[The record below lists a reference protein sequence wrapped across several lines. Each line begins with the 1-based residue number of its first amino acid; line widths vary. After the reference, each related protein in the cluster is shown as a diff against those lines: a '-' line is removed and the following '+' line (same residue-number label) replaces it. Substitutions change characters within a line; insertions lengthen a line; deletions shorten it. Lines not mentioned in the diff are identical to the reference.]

1 MNNFLLTANQTT
13 SSAQVHLL
21 SSCMRSY
28 ALILVLALWS
38 RGRSSSVVIFYV
50 TLDETNFS
58 RPFLVRRH
66 HKVQGNFHWPCFWKQ
81 GQRKFPRI
89 VVTRYM
95 EIFMNL
101 VPCSHKVHGN
111 FYVPLLERSHKIHR
125 HFHECIVITRFM
137 EIPVY
142 PYLNIFTS
150 YMEISINVAT
160 RHMEIYM

>member
-66 HKVQGNFHWPCFWKQ
+66 KVQGNFH
-81 GQRKFPRI
+81 
-89 VVTRYM
+89 
-95 EIFMNL
+95 
-101 VPCSHKVHGN
+101 
-111 FYVPLLERSHKIHR
+111 
-125 HFHECIVITRFM
+125 
-137 EIPVY
+137 
-142 PYLNIFTS
+142 
-150 YMEISINVAT
+150 
-160 RHMEIYM
+160 